1 MEYNYTK
8 EFTQPIKIYSI
19 PVLNTPIPFAPN
31 GVRLEHLIVL
41 FVFLLLLGLIA
52 IIGCVAKVSFL
63 QSLFTNFW
71 MLVIAGA
78 GVLVWS
84 LFSLTWDN
92 KNFIDFLIGR
102 TKFYRNRKKRYEHE
116 MLVPLF
122 KVKIIYNSIKNQD
135 TQSRVDEILE

>member
-19 PVLNTPIPFAPN
+19 PVLNTPIPFVSN

-41 FVFLLLLGLIA
+41 SVFLVLLGVIA
-52 IIGCVAKVSFL
+52 IIGFVAKVSFL

-71 MLVIAGA
+71 MLVIAGT
-78 GVLVWS
+78 GVVVWS

-92 KNFIDFLIGR
+92 KNFVDFLIGR
-102 TKFYRNRKKRYEHE
+102 SKFYGNRKKRYEHE
-116 MLVPLF
+116 MLVPLYQT
-122 KVKIIYNSIKNQD
+122 KLEYIMINSF
-135 TQSRVDEILE
+135 